1 MPSCASIKQ
10 KRKDIKDIG
19 IKVYF
24 KIGDDLI
31 TQNHYER
38 LFHFQITKKRKLFF
52 ILKMCQYQGNPTHRQ
67 RGQRLIKK
75 EKINARHRKRM
86 MVAQVQ
92 PQMEMESRLV
102 EHLHKNPKRRKQ
114 EQRLR
119 LTNSK
124 SWKGLLKEPHTL
136 VYTIIISLTYAFF

>member
-1 MPSCASIKQ
+1 
-10 KRKDIKDIG
+10 
-19 IKVYF
+19 
-24 KIGDDLI
+24 
-31 TQNHYER
+31 
-38 LFHFQITKKRKLFF
+38 
-52 ILKMCQYQGNPTHRQ
+52 MCQYQGNPTHRQ

-75 EKINARHRKRM
+75 EKIKARHRKRM

-136 VYTIIISLTYAFF
+136 VCTIIIALNYALNFSSMSNEILFTQFFGKIQMFSHERS

>member
-1 MPSCASIKQ
+1 
-10 KRKDIKDIG
+10 
-19 IKVYF
+19 
-24 KIGDDLI
+24 
-31 TQNHYER
+31 
-38 LFHFQITKKRKLFF
+38 
-52 ILKMCQYQGNPTHRQ
+52 MCQYQGNPTHRQ

-75 EKINARHRKRM
+75 EKIKARRRKRM

-102 EHLHKNPKRRKQ
+102 KHLHKNPKRRKQ
-114 EQRLR
+114 EQRLQ

-136 VYTIIISLTYAFF
+136 VCTFIIDICLGSKINTFFIFWKSLYLSFF